1 MRSIRLSLVL
11 YFLGLLLVTL
21 GVASYWTYHLAQ
33 TTLTEKKEKTE
44 ELIQTQYHDHCQ
56 DTEDRLKKD
65 LLFQAQT
72 LARLAYFYSDSTKAT
87 NYRVLGELGILSA
100 ATGPNAWTTL
110 PTWGMQATRWGP
122 ISQMV
127 WRKSMGEIKFN
138 EFDLFQHVDGQVAEY
153 FQIDSSWGSSYRS
166 TTLGKLKFPANNK
179 QLTSDEPVSWEFDQT
194 SLGTSHAVYRV
205 VLKVPATRLLPW
217 GTMGAGDFL
226 PPFGTGLGGRSNPR
240 NPPPAPRPPEP
251 GLPGPRP
258 TLVIQCACDMDHL
271 SDTLAGFGL
280 QRDSEL
286 AAVQTQTEQALN
298 NLHQQLCWMG
308 GISFAAMILGTLALV
323 GWGLMPLR
331 RLSKALGQVSPRDFK
346 LPLDARQ
353 MPSELR
359 PIVVHME
366 GLLDKLK
373 RAFAREKQATADISH
388 ELRTP
393 LAALLTTTEL
403 ALRKMRTPEQYR
415 ELILDCRASA
425 QTMSLII
432 ERLLTLARLDAGVDR
447 IRPQSV
453 DVAQLA
459 DQCAAVVRPLAEARG
474 LQLHVQIDGAKDG
487 VRPSVTAST
496 DPDKLRE
503 VLNNL
508 LHNAIQYN
516 RPNGAIDVLITV
528 SATGVV
534 HVAVADTGIG
544 IDPEVQPLIFERFYR
559 ADPSRG
565 GDGLHAGLGLAIVK
579 EYVELLG
586 GTIAVE
592 STPGRGSTFRVD
604 LPPILSRT

>member
-11 YFLGLLLVTL
+11 YFLGLLLVAL

-33 TTLTEKKEKTE
+33 TTLIEKREKTE
-44 ELIQTQYHDHCQ
+44 ELIQAQYR
-56 DTEDRLKKD
+56 DRCREAEERLRKD

-72 LARLAYFYSDSTKAT
+72 LARLAYFYSDSTRAT
-87 NYRVLGELGILSA
+87 NYRVLGELGVLTA
-100 ATGPNAWTTL
+100 VTGPNPWTTL

-127 WRKSMGEIKFN
+127 WRKSMGEIRFN

-153 FQIDSSWGSSYRS
+153 FQIDSSWGTSYRS
-166 TTLGKLKFPANNK
+166 ASLGQLAFPANIK
-179 QLTSDEPVSWEFDQT
+179 QLTSDEPVSWEFDHT
-194 SLGTSHAVYRV
+194 SLGTDHAVHRV

-217 GTMGAGDFL
+217 GTLGAGDFL
-226 PPFGTGLGGRSNPR
+226 PPGPVRSNPR
-240 NPPPAPRPPEP
+240 NPQPPPKPPETGP
-251 GLPGPRP
+251 PGPRP
-258 TLVIQCACDMDHL
+258 TLVIQCACDSDHL
-271 SDTLAGFGL
+271 DETLLGFKETRNEELTGL
-280 QRDSEL
+280 RRR
-286 AAVQTQTEQALN
+286 TEQALTDLRG
-298 NLHQQLCWMG
+298 NLIAMAAV
-308 GISFAAMILGTLALV
+308 SFAAMILGTLGIV
-323 GWGLMPLR
+323 RWGLMPLR
-331 RLSKALGQVSPRDFK
+331 RLSTALGQVSTRDFK

-353 MPSELR
+353 MPIELR
-359 PIVVHME
+359 PIIAHLEETLEM
-366 GLLDKLK
+366 LK

-403 ALRKMRTPEQYR
+403 ALRKNRTAEEYR

-425 QTMSLII
+425 QTMTQIV
-432 ERLLTLARLDAGVDR
+432 ERLLILARLDAGVDR

-459 DQCAAVVRPLAEARG
+459 DQCAAVVRPLAEAAG
-474 LQLHVQIDGAKDG
+474 LQLRVQHAPM
-487 VRPSVTAST
+487 VPAST

-516 RPNGAIDVLITV
+516 RPNGAIDVNVSESGGLI
-528 SATGVV
+528 
-534 HVAVADTGIG
+534 HVEVTDTGIG
-544 IDPEVQPLIFERFYR
+544 ISPEVVPLIFERFYR

-586 GTIAVE
+586 GTIVVKSE
-592 STPGRGSTFRVD
+592 PGRGSTFRVD